1 MKCLK
6 NIFIRDTII
15 FFTDLLFDWL
25 IFTGE
30 GWIPT
35 CDLSSVKGAL
45 FKAGE
50 QSGSMITPTMEKI
63 PTTEVHPTY
72 HRFYNGNRNGK
83 FDNKTSILG
92 PINTQLVI
100 RLWLTHMEWTLTEK
114 SILVFSQLEH
124 FHSCLLSCLEMLVM
138 DLFWSLLQ
146 L

>member
-1 MKCLK
+1 MFKHTNKNYVNCMKCLK

-83 FDNKTSILG
+83 FNNKT
-92 PINTQLVI
+92 
-100 RLWLTHMEWTLTEK
+100 
-114 SILVFSQLEH
+114 
-124 FHSCLLSCLEMLVM
+124 
-138 DLFWSLLQ
+138 
-146 L
+146 

>member
-1 MKCLK
+1 MMDGVNTRIADLKTVIGRTTQHRQTLLQSAAATLRRNYIQIRKMKSVYYIL
-6 NIFIRDTII
+6 NQFSLRDGQLVMI
-15 FFTDLLFDWL
+15 
-25 IFTGE
+25 GE

-83 FDNKTSILG
+83 FNNKT
-92 PINTQLVI
+92 
-100 RLWLTHMEWTLTEK
+100 
-114 SILVFSQLEH
+114 
-124 FHSCLLSCLEMLVM
+124 
-138 DLFWSLLQ
+138 
-146 L
+146 